1 MSEATGYE
9 ADFYAW
15 ANEQA
20 ALLRAG
26 RLGALDIANIA
37 EELEC
42 MGKSQRRELISRLI
56 VLLTHLL
63 KWRFQPK
70 RRSGSWRATI
80 ITQRIELV
88 HHLRDNPSLDAQLDE
103 AIEDA
108 YGGATKIARG
118 ETGLAKST
126 FPATC
131 PWTWAQIM
139 DEEFWP
145 ETRGVAS
152 VEQNNH

>member
-9 ADFYAW
+9 VDFYAW

-26 RLGALDIANIA
+26 RLGTADIDNIA
-37 EELEC
+37 EELESL
-42 MGKSQRRELISRLI
+42 GKSQRRELISRLT
-56 VLLTHLL
+56 VLLTYLL

-70 RRSGSWRATI
+70 RRSGSWRGTI
-80 ITQRIELV
+80 TNQQIELGR
-88 HHLRDNPSLDAQLDE
+88 HLRDNPSLKASLEE
-103 AIEDA
+103 AVEDA
-108 YGGATKIARG
+108 YGAATKLTKS
-118 ETGLAKST
+118 ETGLPKST
-126 FPATC
+126 FPGAC

-145 ETRGVAS
+145 EG
-152 VEQNNH
+152 

>member
-1 MSEATGYE
+1 MSEATDYE

-26 RLGALDIANIA
+26 RLGALDVANIA

-42 MGKSQRRELISRLI
+42 MGKSQKNELISRLT

-63 KWRFQPK
+63 KWQFQP
-70 RRSGSWRATI
+70 RRRGASWEATI
-80 ITQRIELV
+80 AVQRRDLKR
-88 HHLRDNPSLDAQLDE
+88 HLKDNPSLKSVLCE
-103 AIEDA
+103 VVEYSYGNAILE
-108 YGGATKIARG
+108 ARG

-131 PWTWAQIM
+131 PWTWAQTM

-145 ETRGVAS
+145 ETQGVS
-152 VEQNNH
+152 LFEQDGH